1 MVSVHTVLNKIDG
14 LRLGKRYGQYAPHK
28 PLLILYALGE
38 LSRGNETVSF
48 RDVVAPLTKLLED
61 FGPQR
66 ARHHPEYPFWRLQN
80 DGLWVVT
87 ADDVI
92 QTRQSN
98 NDAKKSELLH
108 KNAVGAFTSD
118 ELHILKSD
126 TQNIDL
132 VARRVLEVSFP
143 ATLHQDILDTV
154 GLHLD
159 TTNGKVK
166 RSPEFRR
173 RVLRAYESRCCVCGY
188 DIRLGDRPA
197 GLEAAHIMWHTVGGP
212 DDESNGL
219 ALCVLHHKVFDLG
232 AFTIDTD
239 GRTIVCSQ
247 ELSGTTRTDWLF
259 GFHGSSIREPQSSMY
274 FPGEKYLTWHRKT
287 IFKAPGREA
296 R

>member
-1 MVSVHTVLNKIDG
+1 MTSVRTVLNKIDR

-38 LSRGNETVSF
+38 LSRGHETVLF
-48 RDVVAPLTKLLED
+48 RDVVAPLTKLLAD

-80 DGLWVVT
+80 DGLWVVA

-98 NDAKKSELLH
+98 NDAKKSELLR
-108 KNAVGAFTSD
+108 KNAIGAFSPED
-118 ELHILKSD
+118 LHILKSD
-126 TQNIDL
+126 SQNIGI
-132 VARRVLEVSFP
+132 VARRVLDGNFP
-143 ATLHQDILDTV
+143 ETLHQDILDTV

-159 TTNGKVK
+159 ITEGKAK

-173 RVLRAYESRCCVCGY
+173 RVLRAYESSCCVCDY

-212 DDESNGL
+212 DEESNGL

-232 AFTIDTD
+232 AFTIDID

-247 ELSGTTRTDWLF
+247 ELAGTTRTDWLF
-259 GFHGSSIREPQSSMY
+259 GFHGSRIREPQSSNY
-274 FPGEKYLTWHRKT
+274 FPGEKYLTWHRET
-287 IFKAPGREA
+287 IFKAPGREL